1 MNDYK
6 TIINTSIKRLRKLHG
21 LTQEQF
27 AEKAGISVDGL
38 RKLEKNS
45 YAPKSDTIDK
55 ICNTFHISPFDLL
68 IEQQS
73 DDEIS
78 VITVINKKLKTCS
91 VEQLAKINEIID
103 IIKK

>member
-1 MNDYK
+1 MNYLYLISK
-6 TIINTSIKRLRKLHG
+6 GIKRLRSSLG
-21 LTQEQF
+21 LTQDEFSSKIDMSIQ
-27 AEKAGISVDGL
+27 GL
-38 RKLEKNS
+38 RNIEQGK
-45 YAPKSDTIDK
+45 YQPTADTIDK